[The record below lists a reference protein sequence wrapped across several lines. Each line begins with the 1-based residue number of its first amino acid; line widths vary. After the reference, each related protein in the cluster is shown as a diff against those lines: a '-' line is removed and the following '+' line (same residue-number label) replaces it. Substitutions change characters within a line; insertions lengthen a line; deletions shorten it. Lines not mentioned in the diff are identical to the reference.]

1 MNTRL
6 KREYPCTDSVMLS
19 SSDVIRGIFEDY
31 FSDFYTFDALEFTEE
46 FGPTLTDKINAG
58 FSVERDT
65 LVVDQVSKESADVS
79 ESIDI
84 MLERYDTLIYYVDK
98 QFGDEPEI
106 HKQFCTAC
114 ISQIKRS
121 NGKLLLLMEEVYN
134 AIQNNNATL
143 EEGGYTVEK
152 LQEFITAK
160 ESFRK
165 HYIEQ
170 QDALKRR
177 PVKTAERLK
186 LFNTI
191 WQQIIQI
198 HEAAKRIYRNQPEIL
213 ALFDLPKGHT
223 STPTEPP
230 QIN

>member
-19 SSDVIRGIFEDY
+19 SSDVIRGIYQDY
-31 FSDFYTFDALEFTEE
+31 FSDFSTFDSLEFTED
-46 FGPTLTDKINAG
+46 FGPTLTEKINAG
-58 FSVERDT
+58 FSVERDS
-65 LVVDQVSKESADVS
+65 LVIDQVSKESADVTN
-79 ESIDI
+79 SIDI
-84 MLERYDTLIYYVDK
+84 CLEQYDNLIYYVDK
-98 QFGDEPEI
+98 QFGDHPEI
-106 HKQFCTAC
+106 HKQFCPAS
-114 ISQIKRS
+114 ISQTKRS

-134 AIQNNNATL
+134 AAQNNMIVL
-143 EEGGYTVEK
+143 EEGGYTAEK
-152 LQEFITAK
+152 FQSFITAK

-177 PVKTAERLK
+177 PVKTAERLT

-191 WQQIIQI
+191 WHQIIQI

-213 ALFDLPKGHT
+213 ALFDLPHRHT
-223 STPTEPP
+223 TTHAEPTT
-230 QIN
+230 I